1 MFGRV
6 FLSLALLAAA
16 ECDDAAVTVREGG
29 LTPAAALPP
38 CAEPF
43 CMVRINETAR
53 FRPDDMKE
61 VLRINAARP
70 GSADGYWFAL
80 PMWNN
85 LPETRKAMEAYK
97 PLHRRCDELGITFD
111 VQVVTLGHGAVR
123 AEKATAPHGLHPFP
137 DDAWQVDPDGRRLNM
152 LCPRAPATQAYV
164 KSYFAMLGETLKPN
178 TVWLDDDLRLGFG
191 HEDGCFCDS
200 CLKAFNK
207 CYGHA
212 FTRAELAERL
222 FKGAEREIVRR
233 EWLRFISDSL
243 AAYGAAARAGV
254 DRTHPSCK
262 LGYQSV
268 SSASLR
274 ATGQDA
280 NALLSALAGG
290 GRVPTAIRI
299 GSGCYGENL
308 SEIVAK
314 MLDIAREVERCR
326 ASGVPFAQ
334 ICNEQENY
342 QREILHKS
350 AEATMVESALAL
362 AVGCDSLAEYRWGS
376 RGEPMTDYAEFAAK
390 TAAWRPYLKRVAAFS
405 RGTALGGVAR
415 FVGSDYDLTRRFS
428 VIDDNDAHISGLGVP
443 LTVRESGTRCFYVD
457 ELTMEEWGA
466 DDARK
471 LLADGGSAVV
481 STNAW
486 DALLAKG
493 GEPLRKAARDGRI
506 VKLDFSVL
514 RPRNWALLPNTAE
527 RKTLLDALD
536 RATGGAFPVRI
547 ERSHRFY
554 VYPRVRRADGKVAA
568 VTFYNGSTGASPAT
582 EVSVRRP
589 AGAYPVMAL
598 PEQSDLP
605 LYVTQMTKGEIRFVI
620 PSLGGRQVG
629 TVIFGEACPDTAAD
643 VVRVEGER
651 AVLPRYRDGGWWDAG
666 YRLAALKMWE
676 VAACGALIT
685 NSVKVVAADGREL
698 VAGKDF
704 KVQPDWSAVGL
715 CGAAV
720 SNANPVTV
728 SYAYRAERLDGW
740 FENAEGVIDV
750 RRGVPAAFNPRPA
763 AIPAGARRL
772 ANCWVRGA
780 GRHDNGCFFRCEGA
794 FAPPRPVV
802 PAEVACPKTLAKLR
816 AGGRVRILAWGDSVT
831 DASYLP
837 DDERW
842 QGQLAERL
850 RAMYPKARIEMV
862 SQGWGGRRITSFLET
877 PEGHEHGYTNKVLN
891 SWADLVISEFVNDS
905 WFTAADVSNHYGRV
919 LADFRSR
926 GIEWICLTPHYM
938 MPQWNGLRGCA
949 ESDNDPRAYVKAL
962 REFAAAN
969 GVGLADAAA
978 RWGHLWREGVPYVTR
993 FVNGVNHPDREGM
1006 SYFADAVCELLRG
1019 GSPAAPRYGWRGYM
1033 LDTSRHFFTVGE
1045 IKRALDAM
1053 QEVGLNVFHWHLTDS
1068 EGWRLEIERYP
1079 KLTSVGSVRR
1089 NGPRGSTMGDETVMG
1104 EYGPYF
1110 YTKAQ
1115 VREIVAYAAA
1125 RGIRVV
1131 PELDIPGHSAAAIRA
1146 YPELGCRGQG
1156 NNGELCLGR
1165 DATLETFENILREVM
1180 ELFPGE
1186 VIHLGGDE
1194 CSRRNWRKCPDC
1206 QARIRA
1212 LGLRGEKG
1220 LQGWATAR
1228 FARFL
1233 ERNGRRMAGWD
1244 EIAEFDD
1251 MPRSAIVTAYRSSA
1265 RGIDAAKKGFDVVFC
1280 PCEFCYLDYVQ
1291 GLEGDPYEY
1300 QPFGCVLSA
1309 MKIAG
1314 FDPAAG
1320 CPAAARRHILGG
1332 QGNLW
1337 TELVCDW
1344 AGAEWRTWPRLA
1356 AIADVLANGPEKDA
1370 AAFAARLEKVRT
1382 KLKAKGVNVA
1392 PIGPLFKERP
1402 DLEPGSRYTVFR
1414 PDFAKL
1420 LPTELS
1426 VASLCFDWNDGA
1438 DAFRKVYARKD
1449 MSIPSGGY
1457 RLDLDWCRIEAEASD
1472 AAGFTNAVRQLRA
1485 LARMKRGGAMEF
1497 PACRIEN
1504 GDIPRRMLPVE
1515 RMTGLRVFTNSVG
1528 KVMAYRWSAPR
1539 HPQLGLCYPM
1549 TVLMPGEGQM
1559 ARAAEILNDQR
1570 EKGVDAYFIAPLP
1583 GSPTEPLTELLER
1596 MKWEDRTLDA
1606 ERIRIV
1612 RP

>member
-1 MFGRV
+1 MKK
-6 FLSLALLAAA
+6 LLV
-16 ECDDAAVTVREGG
+16 AVTVVS
-29 LTPAAALPP
+29 AAWMLGASERCVWIDERKALA
-38 CAEPF
+38 CEPF
-43 CMVRINETAR
+43 FMVRINEAAR
-53 FRPDDMKE
+53 LRPDDMRE
-61 VLRINAARP
+61 ALRINAACP
-70 GSADGYWFAL
+70 GSVDGYWFDL
-80 PMWNN
+80 PMWNE
-85 LPETRKAMEAYK
+85 LSETYKAFEAYR
-97 PLHRRCDELGITFD
+97 PLHQKCDELGITFD
-111 VQVVTLGHGAVR
+111 AQVFTLGHGTFW
-123 AEKATAPHGLHPFP
+123 AETNNVPYLLHSFP

-152 LCPRAPATQAYV
+152 LCPRSPAVHDYV
-164 KSYFAMLGETLKPN
+164 ADYFAAMGETLKPN

-191 HEDGCFCDS
+191 HEDGCFCDN
-200 CLKAFNK
+200 CIRVFNK
-207 CYGHA
+207 TYGHA

-222 FKGAEREIVRR
+222 FKGAEREPVRR
-233 EWLRFISDSL
+233 EWLRFVSDSL
-243 AAYGAAARAGV
+243 ACYGAAVRKGI
-254 DRTHPSCK
+254 DRTHPSCR

-280 NALLSALAGG
+280 NALMSALAGG
-290 GRVPTAIRI
+290 ERVPTAIRI

-326 ASGVPFAQ
+326 ASGIPFAQ

-376 RGEPMTDYAEFAAK
+376 RGEPMLDYAEFAAK
-390 TAAWRPYLKRVAAFS
+390 TAAWRPYLKRIAAFS
-405 RGTALGGVAR
+405 RGTTLGGVAR

-428 VIDDNDAHISGLGVP
+428 VLDDNDAHISGLGVP

-493 GEPLRKAARDGRI
+493 GEPLRKAARDGRL

-605 LYVTQMTKGEIRFVI
+605 LYVTRMTKDEIRFVI

-643 VVRVEGER
+643 VIRVEGER

-698 VAGKDF
+698 VAGRDF

-728 SYAYRAERLDGW
+728 SYCYRAERLDGW

-763 AIPAGARRL
+763 AIPAGARRF

-794 FAPPRPVV
+794 FTPPKPAV

-831 DASYLP
+831 EASYLP

-842 QGQLAERL
+842 QSQLAERL

-862 SQGWGGRRITSFLET
+862 SQGWGGRRITNFLET
-877 PEGHEHGYTNKVLN
+877 PEGHEHGYTNTVLN
-891 SWADLVISEFVNDS
+891 SGADLVISEFVNDS

-938 MPQWNGLRGCA
+938 MPQWNGLKGCA
-949 ESDNDPRAYVKAL
+949 ESDNDPRSYVKAL

-1006 SYFADAVCELLRG
+1006 SYFADAVCELLRDG
-1019 GSPAAPRYGWRGYM
+1019 GLPVAVWIGDEGNAAPAFEKAFAFAKPAASAELRI
-1033 LDTSRHFFTVGE
+1033 S
-1045 IKRALDAM
+1045 
-1053 QEVGLNVFHWHLTDS
+1053 GL
-1068 EGWRLEIERYP
+1068 G
-1079 KLTSVGSVRR
+1079 
-1089 NGPRGSTMGDETVMG
+1089 
-1104 EYGPYF
+1104 F
-1110 YTKAQ
+1110 Y
-1115 VREIVAYAAA
+1115 EAY
-1125 RGIRVV
+1125 
-1131 PELDIPGHSAAAIRA
+1131 L
-1146 YPELGCRGQG
+1146 
-1156 NNGELCLGR
+1156 
-1165 DATLETFENILREVM
+1165 
-1180 ELFPGE
+1180 
-1186 VIHLGGDE
+1186 
-1194 CSRRNWRKCPDC
+1194 
-1206 QARIRA
+1206 
-1212 LGLRGEKG
+1212 
-1220 LQGWATAR
+1220 
-1228 FARFL
+1228 
-1233 ERNGRRMAGWD
+1233 NGRRIGD
-1244 EIAEFDD
+1244 RELEPTPTDYTK
-1251 MPRSAIVTAYRSSA
+1251 RVCGV
-1265 RGIDAAKKGFDVVFC
+1265 RG
-1280 PCEFCYLDYVQ
+1280 PW
-1291 GLEGDPYEY
+1291 
-1300 QPFGCVLSA
+1300 STR
-1309 MKIAG
+1309 
-1314 FDPAAG
+1314 
-1320 CPAAARRHILGG
+1320 ARR
-1332 QGNLW
+1332 N
-1337 TELVCDW
+1337 
-1344 AGAEWRTWPRLA
+1344 
-1356 AIADVLANGPEKDA
+1356 
-1370 AAFAARLEKVRT
+1370 
-1382 KLKAKGVNVA
+1382 
-1392 PIGPLFKERP
+1392 
-1402 DLEPGSRYTVFR
+1402 
-1414 PDFAKL
+1414 
-1420 LPTELS
+1420 
-1426 VASLCFDWNDGA
+1426 
-1438 DAFRKVYARKD
+1438 
-1449 MSIPSGGY
+1449 
-1457 RLDLDWCRIEAEASD
+1457 
-1472 AAGFTNAVRQLRA
+1472 
-1485 LARMKRGGAMEF
+1485 
-1497 PACRIEN
+1497 
-1504 GDIPRRMLPVE
+1504 
-1515 RMTGLRVFTNSVG
+1515 
-1528 KVMAYRWSAPR
+1528 
-1539 HPQLGLCYPM
+1539 
-1549 TVLMPGEGQM
+1549 
-1559 ARAAEILNDQR
+1559 
-1570 EKGVDAYFIAPLP
+1570 
-1583 GSPTEPLTELLER
+1583 
-1596 MKWEDRTLDA
+1596 
-1606 ERIRIV
+1606 
-1612 RP
+1612 

>member
-1 MFGRV
+1 MMII
-6 FLSLALLAAA
+6 LAA
-16 ECDDAAVTVREGG
+16 T
-29 LTPAAALPP
+29 LLP

-70 GSADGYWFAL
+70 GSADGYWFDL

-85 LPETRKAMEAYK
+85 LPETRKALEAYN
-97 PLHRRCDELGITFD
+97 PLRRRCDELGVTFD
-111 VQVVTLGHGAVR
+111 AQVFTLGHGTIW
-123 AEKATAPHGLHPFP
+123 AEKTTAPHGLHPFP

-164 KSYFAMLGETLKPN
+164 KDYYAMLGETLKPN

-200 CLKAFNK
+200 CIRTFNSE
-207 CYGHA
+207 YGHA

-280 NALLSALAGG
+280 NALMSALSGG

-308 SEIVAK
+308 PEIVAK

-405 RGTALGGVAR
+405 RGTTLGGVAR

-428 VIDDNDAHISGLGVP
+428 VLDDNDAHISGLGVP

-493 GEPLRKAARDGRI
+493 GEPLRKAAADGRI

-514 RPRNWALLPNTAE
+514 KPRNWALLPNTAE

-554 VYPRVRRADGKVAA
+554 VYPRIRGADGKVAA
-568 VTFYNGSTGASPAT
+568 VTFYNGSTGVSPAT

-605 LYVTQMTKGEIRFVI
+605 LYVTKVTKDEIRFVI

-629 TVIFGEACPDTAAD
+629 TVIFGEAYPDTAAD
-643 VVRVEGER
+643 VVRIEGER
-651 AVLPRYRDGGWWDAG
+651 AVLPSYRDGGWWDAG

-698 VAGKDF
+698 VVGRDF

-720 SNANPVTV
+720 SNANPVTL

-750 RRGVPAAFNPRPA
+750 RRGVPAAFNPRSA

-794 FAPPRPVV
+794 FEPPKPPV

-842 QGQLAERL
+842 QNQLVERL

-877 PEGHEHGYTNKVLN
+877 PEGHVHGYTNTVLN
-891 SWADLVISEFVNDS
+891 SGADLVISEFVNDS
-905 WFTAADVSNHYGRV
+905 PFTAADVSNHYGRV
-919 LADFRSR
+919 LADFRAR

-1006 SYFADAVCELLRG
+1006 SYFADAVCDLLRG
-1019 GSPAAPRYGWRGYM
+1019 VNLPA
-1033 LDTSRHFFTVGE
+1033 
-1045 IKRALDAM
+1045 
-1053 QEVGLNVFHWHLTDS
+1053 
-1068 EGWRLEIERYP
+1068 
-1079 KLTSVGSVRR
+1079 
-1089 NGPRGSTMGDETVMG
+1089 
-1104 EYGPYF
+1104 
-1110 YTKAQ
+1110 
-1115 VREIVAYAAA
+1115 
-1125 RGIRVV
+1125 
-1131 PELDIPGHSAAAIRA
+1131 
-1146 YPELGCRGQG
+1146 
-1156 NNGELCLGR
+1156 GR
-1165 DATLETFENILREVM
+1165 
-1180 ELFPGE
+1180 
-1186 VIHLGGDE
+1186 
-1194 CSRRNWRKCPDC
+1194 SS
-1206 QARIRA
+1206 
-1212 LGLRGEKG
+1212 LRG
-1220 LQGWATAR
+1220 AS
-1228 FARFL
+1228 F
-1233 ERNGRRMAGWD
+1233 
-1244 EIAEFDD
+1244 
-1251 MPRSAIVTAYRSSA
+1251 PR
-1265 RGIDAAKKGFDVVFC
+1265 
-1280 PCEFCYLDYVQ
+1280 E
-1291 GLEGDPYEY
+1291 
-1300 QPFGCVLSA
+1300 
-1309 MKIAG
+1309 
-1314 FDPAAG
+1314 
-1320 CPAAARRHILGG
+1320 
-1332 QGNLW
+1332 
-1337 TELVCDW
+1337 
-1344 AGAEWRTWPRLA
+1344 
-1356 AIADVLANGPEKDA
+1356 
-1370 AAFAARLEKVRT
+1370 
-1382 KLKAKGVNVA
+1382 
-1392 PIGPLFKERP
+1392 
-1402 DLEPGSRYTVFR
+1402 
-1414 PDFAKL
+1414 
-1420 LPTELS
+1420 
-1426 VASLCFDWNDGA
+1426 
-1438 DAFRKVYARKD
+1438 
-1449 MSIPSGGY
+1449 
-1457 RLDLDWCRIEAEASD
+1457 
-1472 AAGFTNAVRQLRA
+1472 
-1485 LARMKRGGAMEF
+1485 
-1497 PACRIEN
+1497 
-1504 GDIPRRMLPVE
+1504 
-1515 RMTGLRVFTNSVG
+1515 
-1528 KVMAYRWSAPR
+1528 
-1539 HPQLGLCYPM
+1539 
-1549 TVLMPGEGQM
+1549 
-1559 ARAAEILNDQR
+1559 
-1570 EKGVDAYFIAPLP
+1570 
-1583 GSPTEPLTELLER
+1583 
-1596 MKWEDRTLDA
+1596 
-1606 ERIRIV
+1606 
-1612 RP
+1612 